1 MHIRLFDPS
10 DLPALVDL
18 TIEVFGPFY
27 EQSFRTMV
35 PADIYEHQHGQWA
48 DDYRASVPQ
57 LHDPEHGKHVAVA
70 ESSDGRLAGY
80 VGWHIDLEGRHGQ
93 IDPLAVGETHRRSG
107 LGRALCEHAMNAMRE
122 HPLEVV
128 SLGTGGDW
136 FHAPARALYESMGFY
151 PVPVVYYLR
160 AL

>member
-1 MHIRLFDPS
+1 MHIRPFQPS

-35 PADIYEHQHGQWA
+35 PPDVYEHQHGKWA
-48 DDYRASVPQ
+48 DDYRTSVPE
-57 LHDPEHGKHVAVA
+57 LHHPEQGKHVAVA
-70 ESSDGRLAGY
+70 ESTDGRLGAY

-93 IDPLAVGETHRRSG
+93 IDPLAVRETHRRSG
-107 LGRALCEHAMNAMRE
+107 LGRALCEHAMSAMRQ